1 MGMSPDMFFEPS
13 FGGSMAGDA
22 GVMAVFGVLAIFYLI
37 VALLSL
43 ALSVVIYIFHSL
55 GLYTIANR
63 RGIHH
68 SWLAWLPVG
77 NLWLLGSIAD
87 QYQYVVKGKI
97 KNRRKVMLGLSI
109 AVFAVYILCFVGG
122 IVAGIIAG
130 FSDNSE
136 TAGVGLVL
144 VLVLLLVA
152 IFVIAIVLA
161 IFQYISYHNLFAS
174 CNPNNAD
181 LFLVLSIVFPVTL
194 SFFVFACRKKDM
206 GMPPKKTSVQAEPVL
221 LTEEVAKEAEVV
233 ETEAEVIETEVE
245 EGFAK
250 PEEFED

>member
-1 MGMSPDMFFEPS
+1 MQEKNTCNLKQRFLIAFCGDVWYNWHILKTSEVFFMGMSPDMFWEPS

-109 AVFAVYILCFVGG
+109 AVFAVY
-122 IVAGIIAG
+122 
-130 FSDNSE
+130 
-136 TAGVGLVL
+136 
-144 VLVLLLVA
+144 
-152 IFVIAIVLA
+152 
-161 IFQYISYHNLFAS
+161 
-174 CNPNNAD
+174 
-181 LFLVLSIVFPVTL
+181 
-194 SFFVFACRKKDM
+194 
-206 GMPPKKTSVQAEPVL
+206 KKT
-221 LTEEVAKEAEVV
+221 
-233 ETEAEVIETEVE
+233 
-245 EGFAK
+245 
-250 PEEFED
+250 

>member
-1 MGMSPDMFFEPS
+1 MGMSPDMFIEPN
-13 FGGSMAGDA
+13 FGGSMAGEA

-37 VALLSL
+37 IVLLSL

-122 IVAGIIAG
+122 IVTGIITG
-130 FSDNSE
+130 FSDDSE
-136 TAGVGLVL
+136 AVGVGLVL

-152 IFVIAIVLA
+152 IFVIAIVLSV
-161 IFQYISYHNLFAS
+161 FQYISYHNLFAS

-194 SFFVFACRKKDM
+194 PFFVFACRKKDM
-206 GMPPKKTSVQAEPVL
+206 GMPPKKAPVKAEPVL
-221 LTEEVAKEAEVV
+221 LTEEVAKEAEIA
-233 ETEAEVIETEVE
+233 ETEDEAKVVE
-245 EGFAK
+245 EGFAQ